1 MWKVDTTLSGEGN
14 ETLTK
19 GPLILQCVRTPSGS
33 YRVYLKVFGAVLN
46 THWKAQTLEKAK
58 DLAETLLAE
67 VKNNGDE
74 NAQIFFIS
82 YNISNCIKCCND
94 KPKAGSEFS
103 FREKL

>member
-1 MWKVDTTLSGEGN
+1 MHLIAVARGTLMWKVDTTLSGEGN

-74 NAQIFFIS
+74 NAS
-82 YNISNCIKCCND
+82 RSN
-94 KPKAGSEFS
+94 
-103 FREKL
+103 EKLNPSD